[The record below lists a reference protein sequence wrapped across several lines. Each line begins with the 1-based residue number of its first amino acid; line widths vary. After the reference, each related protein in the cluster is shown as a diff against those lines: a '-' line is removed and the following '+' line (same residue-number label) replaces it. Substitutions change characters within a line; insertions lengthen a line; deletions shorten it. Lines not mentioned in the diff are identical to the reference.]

1 MDTIMVFA
9 LNLVKSV
16 LVNNRRMP
24 NVQICELRGFRCM
37 FKKYHMW
44 KISAKF
50 NKKKK
55 LIARN

>member
-24 NVQICELRGFRCM
+24 NVQICELRGFLCM
-37 FKKYHMW
+37 F
-44 KISAKF
+44 
-50 NKKKK
+50 
-55 LIARN
+55 